1 MPDHSK
7 PFQIESDTSKYATG
21 VVLSQLD
28 SNSDRH
34 PVAFYSKMFL
44 PAERNYD
51 IHDRELLAII
61 RALEAWRHYIQGSGH
76 TTIILS
82 DHQNLTSHK
91 EAKKLNRRQAHW
103 FLFLSEYDIKLVHT
117 PGKKMIQS
125 DALSRRPDHCPEE
138 DNDNKDMILLPE
150 NLFINLIDV
159 DLQQRIAEVTSMDKD
174 TETALLLLLNGHN
187 TDDWTLEKFED
198 RNILFYQ
205 GRNYIPLDKEL
216 RQNILKTFHD
226 HETAGHPGELQ
237 TYNAVQQHYW
247 WPGL

>member
-1 MPDHSK
+1 
-7 PFQIESDTSKYATG
+7 
-21 VVLSQLD
+21 
-28 SNSDRH
+28 
-34 PVAFYSKMFL
+34 
-44 PAERNYD
+44 
-51 IHDRELLAII
+51 
-61 RALEAWRHYIQGSGH
+61 
-76 TTIILS
+76 
-82 DHQNLTSHK
+82 
-91 EAKKLNRRQAHW
+91 
-103 FLFLSEYDIKLVHT
+103 
-117 PGKKMIQS
+117 
-125 DALSRRPDHCPEE
+125 
-138 DNDNKDMILLPE
+138 MILLPE

-159 DLQQRIAEVTSMDKD
+159 DLQQRIAEVTSMDKY

-205 GRNYIPLDKEL
+205 GWNYIPLDKEL